1 MNNINQL
8 NEINMTDARG
18 NEADVSFLT
27 SHLHE
32 QNCLSAHHAKNKVE
46 NQPNFN
52 EFDGKTCV
60 DCGDNIPEA
69 RLAMQRI
76 RCVDCQEV
84 LEKNQL
90 HYSRLYA

>member
-1 MNNINQL
+1 MNQL
-8 NEINMTDARG
+8 NELHEINMADTRG
-18 NEADVSFLT
+18 DEADVSFLT

-32 QNCLSAHHAKNKVE
+32 QNCLNAHHAKNKAE

-60 DCGDNIPEA
+60 DCGDEIPAE
-69 RLAMQRI
+69 RLAMHRI
-76 RCVDCQEV
+76 RCVDCQEA

-90 HYSRLYA
+90 HRSKLYA